1 MPLTGYALNVLKTV
15 VQDELQINEVNEVND
30 DTLIY
35 ADGDAPTV
43 GPIDDK
49 MIHMFNIIYD
59 VEDLFSI
66 VIPDDAV
73 GKLKTFAD
81 LVKAVEEVGKRTHH

>member
-1 MPLTGYALNVLKTV
+1 MPLTGYALNVLMTV
-15 VQDELQINEVNEVND
+15 VRDELQIIEVSN

-81 LVKAVEEVGKRTHH
+81 LVKVVEEEVGKRTHH

>member
-1 MPLTGYALNVLKTV
+1 MSLQEYALDALKTV
-15 VQDELQINEVNEVND
+15 VRDELQISEVFN

-43 GPIDDK
+43 GSIDDK

-81 LVKAVEEVGKRTHH
+81 LVKVVEEEVGKRTHH